1 MRKRATT
8 RPGRTMTASPPLEAA
23 PLGEPRVEASVGAA
37 PAPVQLG
44 CLGETIAYNL
54 RLAQNASFQAFS
66 ALTGD
71 LGLRPGWYALLQL
84 IGDNPGVSQTA
95 LSLATS
101 RDKSTLTPLLGDLER
116 RGLIRREPDPLDRRG
131 RRISLTEE
139 GRAKL
144 ALLADCAA
152 RHDARL
158 NALFAPEQQRQ
169 LVSLLKILT
178 ESLTTDTPSP
188 GPGADEE

>member
-1 MRKRATT
+1 MRKRLTPRSSRTT
-8 RPGRTMTASPPLEAA
+8 T
-23 PLGEPRVEASVGAA
+23 AA
-37 PAPVQLG
+37 PARDAAAGAAQDPVPLG
-44 CLGETIAYNL
+44 RLGETIAYNL

-66 ALTGD
+66 GLTGD

-116 RGLIRREPDPLDRRG
+116 RGLIRRDPDPADRRG
-131 RRISLTEE
+131 RRISLTEG

-152 RHDARL
+152 RHDDRL
-158 NALFAPEQQRQ
+158 NALFAPEQRRQ
-169 LVSLLKILT
+169 LVALLKTLT
-178 ESLTTDTPSP
+178 EALSAEPDTSRPAA
-188 GPGADEE
+188 GED

>member
-1 MRKRATT
+1 MRKRSTT
-8 RPGRTMTASPPLEAA
+8 RSDRTTTAPPAVAASP
-23 PLGEPRVEASVGAA
+23 G
-37 PAPVQLG
+37 PAQGPVQLG
-44 CLGETIAYNL
+44 WLGETIAYNL

-116 RGLIRREPDPLDRRG
+116 RKLIRREPDPLDRRG
-131 RRISLTEE
+131 RRISLTED

-144 ALLADCAA
+144 ALLAECAA

-158 NALFAPEQQRQ
+158 NALFAPEQQQ
-169 LVSLLKILT
+169 LFVALLKTLT
-178 ESLTTDTPSP
+178 EALSTETPSP
-188 GPGADEE
+188 ESGPDED

>member
-1 MRKRATT
+1 MRKRSTSRSGRATT
-8 RPGRTMTASPPLEAA
+8 APPADAA
-23 PLGEPRVEASVGAA
+23 GPDVAQ
-37 PAPVQLG
+37 APVQLG
-44 CLGETIAYNL
+44 WLGETIAYNL
-54 RLAQNASFQAFS
+54 RLAQTASFQAFS
-66 ALTGD
+66 TLTGD

-131 RRISLTEE
+131 RRISLTEA

-144 ALLADCAA
+144 ALLAACAA

-158 NALFAPEQQRQ
+158 NALFAPEQRQ
-169 LVSLLKILT
+169 HLVALLKTLT
-178 ESLTTDTPSP
+178 EALTTEMPPPES
-188 GPGADEE
+188 GPAKD

>member
-1 MRKRATT
+1 MRKCLTT
-8 RPGRTMTASPPLEAA
+8 RSGRTTASPAGDAVPGTVQDAI
-23 PLGEPRVEASVGAA
+23 
-37 PAPVQLG
+37 QLG
-44 CLGETIAYNL
+44 RLGETIAYNL
-54 RLAQNASFQAFS
+54 RLAQAASFQAFS

-116 RGLIRREPDPLDRRG
+116 RGLIRREPDPADRRG
-131 RRISLTEE
+131 RRISLTEN

-158 NALFAPEQQRQ
+158 NALFAPEQRRQ
-169 LVSLLKILT
+169 LIVLLQTLT
-178 ESLTTDTPSP
+178 EALGTDSHPSRP
-188 GPGADEE
+188 AADED

>member
-1 MRKRATT
+1 MRKRTTT
-8 RPGRTMTASPPLEAA
+8 RATAPPADAA
-23 PLGEPRVEASVGAA
+23 GPGAA
-37 PAPVQLG
+37 QAPVQLG
-44 CLGETIAYNL
+44 WLGETIAYNL
-54 RLAQNASFQAFS
+54 RLAQTASFQAFS

-131 RRISLTEE
+131 RRISLTEA

-144 ALLADCAA
+144 ALLAECAA

-158 NALFAPEQQRQ
+158 NALFAPEQRQ
-169 LVSLLKILT
+169 HLVALLKTLT
-178 ESLTTDTPSP
+178 EALTTETPPPES
-188 GPGADEE
+188 GPPED